1 MILSPYLNPSLKWLG
16 LAKPTVVAGLH
27 IAPSVMTLVALR
39 GEPGGL
45 GSATLISLGR
55 ESIPEGVIVGTEIR
69 SVEPLTVALRELMT
83 DTRIERGTPLVV
95 TIEPLDPTT
104 TIAEEWEDGESCH
117 RVSQAEHDRTV
128 GLAASVGLDLVRV
141 DIVPAALAR
150 FARQMGPTE
159 VALRAPVGWSV
170 VTNPFYT
177 DAERVCGR
185 VLSTLNTGTDLA
197 DTTPLTSL
205 VGVEVPEPLQPV
217 VDPGLDAVAVGAAMA
232 GFGLRPLVTVNPVDA
247 WPPPPVHRRGNG
259 HRPAG
264 EPGRESPFGDSSP
277 TVSPFATA
285 RRRQTAPA
293 PAPSIQG
300 VVS

>member
-27 IAPSVMTLVALR
+27 ITPSVMTLVALQ
-39 GEPGGL
+39 GEPDNL
-45 GSATLISLGR
+45 GRATLISLGR

-69 SVEPLTVALRELMT
+69 SVEPLAAALRQLMGE
-83 DTRIERGTPLVV
+83 TRIERGTPLVV

-117 RVSQAEHDRTV
+117 RVSQAEHDRIV
-128 GLAASVGLDLVRV
+128 GLVAAAGLDLVRV

-185 VLSTLNTGTDLA
+185 MTSTLNTGTDLA

-205 VGVEVPEPLQPV
+205 VGVDVPDPLQPV

-232 GFGLRPLVTVNPVDA
+232 GFGLRPLVSVNPVDA
-247 WPPPPVHRRGNG
+247 WPPPPVHRRLAGRRSDPQTG
-259 HRPAG
+259 HERPVG
-264 EPGRESPFGDSSP
+264 SGRSAVPAVA
-277 TVSPFATA
+277 VS
-285 RRRQTAPA
+285 RRH